1 MADPTLF
8 QGATGPAVRTL
19 QELLRNRRFFLSAVN
34 GIFDQSTFESVT
46 LFQQS
51 RGMRGDGV
59 VGPSTWAALRS
70 GANNATPTPTPR
82 PQPSPVPGFE
92 PILSRG
98 ASGPAVTELQRL
110 LLSRGFYRGT
120 IDGDFGFG
128 TEASVMRFQS
138 SRRDLGNS
146 GVVDAATWSALRSN
160 LGTTTNRP
168 IDLVN
173 VCKYY
178 DPVRF
183 PHQTN
188 ALQWLERQLA
198 PDVLSE
204 FARRWRNQR

>member
-8 QGATGPAVRTL
+8 KGATGPAVRTL
-19 QELLRNRRFFLSAVN
+19 QELLRNRRFFLSSVN
-34 GIFDQSTFESVT
+34 GIFDQQTFESVT

-51 RGMRGDGV
+51 RGMQGDGV
-59 VGPSTWAALRS
+59 VGAATWSALRS
-70 GANNATPTPTPR
+70 GSTPSPTPTPR

-98 ASGPAVTELQRL
+98 ASGPAVSELQRL
-110 LLSRGFYRGT
+110 LLARGFYRGA
-120 IDGDFGFG
+120 IDGEFGFG

-138 SRRDLGNS
+138 SRRDLTNNGI
-146 GVVDAATWSALRSN
+146 VDGSTWAALRS
-160 LGTTTNRP
+160 GGGGATSQP
-168 IDLVN
+168 ISLVD

-178 DPVRF
+178 DPSRF

-188 ALQWLERQLA
+188 ALQWLERQLD
-198 PDVLSE
+198 PDVIDE

>member
-19 QELLRNRRFFLSAVN
+19 QELLRNRRFFLSSIN
-34 GIFDQSTFESVT
+34 GIFDQSTLESVT

-59 VGPSTWAALRS
+59 VGPSTWSALRT
-70 GANNATPTPTPR
+70 GNTATPTPTPR

-110 LLSRGFYRGT
+110 LLARGFYRST
-120 IDGDFGFG
+120 IDGEFGFG

-138 SRRDLGNS
+138 SRRDLTNNGI
-146 GVVDAATWSALRSN
+146 VDANTWSALRSN
-160 LGTTTNRP
+160 IGNQTRP

-173 VCKYY
+173 VCRYY
-178 DPVRF
+178 DPIRF

-188 ALQWLERQLA
+188 AIQWLERQLD
-198 PDVLSE
+198 PSVLDG